1 MSEKKTALGRGLGAL
16 LDHEG
21 LLRSKEDAH
30 TLVSGTFAL
39 PLSAIKPN
47 PFQPRH
53 DFNPESLDSL
63 AQSISQLGVIQ
74 PITVRAIKD
83 EEFELISGERRL
95 RAAKLAGIE
104 KIPAYIRPA
113 KGEQMLEMALVEN
126 VQREELN
133 PIDVALG
140 YQRLIDEYELTQEDV
155 ARRVGKQRST
165 IANFLRLLHLPPNI
179 QIGLRENA
187 LTPGHA
193 RALLALRNEK
203 TQQKLFEEIQRQ
215 DLSVRE
221 VERRVKLQQKQT
233 RKPKTTPILRNPHV
247 VDVENE
253 LRKYLGTKVRVK
265 ESTKDRGQIEIHY
278 YSKED
283 FSRVLDLLTGAIQ

>member
-1 MSEKKTALGRGLGAL
+1 MSEKRIALGRGLGAL
-16 LDHEG
+16 LDDDGH
-21 LLRSKEDAH
+21 LRSEEDAH

-47 PFQPRH
+47 PYQPRQ
-53 DFNPESLDSL
+53 DFKPESLDSL
-63 AQSISQLGVIQ
+63 AQSIRQLGVIQ
-74 PITVRAIKD
+74 PITVRATKD

-140 YQRLIDEYELTQEDV
+140 YRRLIDEYELTQEDV
-155 ARRVGKQRST
+155 SRKVGKQRST
-165 IANFLRLLHLPPNI
+165 VANFLRLLHLPPKI
-179 QIGLRENA
+179 QLGLREGI

-193 RALLALRNEK
+193 RALLALPSEK
-203 TQQKLFEEIQRQ
+203 TQQKLFDEIQHQ

-221 VERRVKLQQKQT
+221 VERRVKLQQKKPKKSKKPHT
-233 RKPKTTPILRNPHV
+233 HRKPHV
-247 VDVENE
+247 TEVENE

-265 ESTKDRGQIEIHY
+265 ESPKGKGRIEIHY

-283 FSRVLDLLTGAIQ
+283 FSRVLELLTGSSQ